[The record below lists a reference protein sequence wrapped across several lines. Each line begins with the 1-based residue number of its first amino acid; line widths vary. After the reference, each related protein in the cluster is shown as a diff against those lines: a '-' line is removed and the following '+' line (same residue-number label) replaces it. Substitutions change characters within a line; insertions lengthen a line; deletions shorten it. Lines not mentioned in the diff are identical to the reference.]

1 MFTTARLC
9 DQGGGG
15 RRLAAVCVSRG
26 SLRQSIAKE
35 TERQGNVLLPGGG
48 QGASTLVVAGKTVNA
63 GLDENQAE
71 LGILVLA
78 RALKVLADGH
88 GLLDE
93 VVQILRD
100 LRSQTFPGES
110 AGLKQLASK
119 VIVPLAFRIRRIL
132 LPVTD
137 LT

>member
-1 MFTTARLC
+1 M
-9 DQGGGG
+9 
-15 RRLAAVCVSRG
+15 
-26 SLRQSIAKE
+26 
-35 TERQGNVLLPGGG
+35 
-48 QGASTLVVAGKTVNA
+48 NA
-63 GLDENQAE
+63 GLDENKAE

-88 GLLDE
+88 SLLDE

-100 LRSQTFPGES
+100 LRSQTFRAES
-110 AGLKQLASK
+110 DGSK
-119 VIVPLAFRIRRIL
+119 ELWSKDIVPLAFRIRRIL

>member
-1 MFTTARLC
+1 M
-9 DQGGGG
+9 
-15 RRLAAVCVSRG
+15 
-26 SLRQSIAKE
+26 
-35 TERQGNVLLPGGG
+35 
-48 QGASTLVVAGKTVNA
+48 NA

-110 AGLKQLASK
+110 AGFKQLVSK